1 MQITF
6 FIFVLCIFDGI
17 CYTVLCTSS
26 KGTKEDTKG
35 GYSTMN
41 NKNKK
46 IVRIVALGLAV
57 LMVLSVFGVI
67 LSTLNF

>member
-1 MQITF
+1 
-6 FIFVLCIFDGI
+6 
-17 CYTVLCTSS
+17 
-26 KGTKEDTKG
+26 
-35 GYSTMN
+35 MN